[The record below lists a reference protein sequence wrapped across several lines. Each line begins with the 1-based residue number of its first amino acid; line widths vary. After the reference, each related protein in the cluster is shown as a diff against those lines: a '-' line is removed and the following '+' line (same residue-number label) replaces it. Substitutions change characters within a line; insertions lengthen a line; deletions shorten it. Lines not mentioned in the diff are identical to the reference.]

1 MSSRWD
7 LVVVGAGPAGS
18 AAALGALHAQ
28 PDLSVLLLDRSDFP
42 RDKACGDGV
51 APQVLDVLT
60 AVGVHGLLDDCVP
73 VDRLRL
79 RSAGA
84 AVSRTMARP
93 AYVVP
98 RRVLDARLRDAAA
111 TAGATVRR
119 HRVRAVH
126 AEADQVRVDDL
137 RAAVVVGADGAHSEV
152 ARGLS
157 GAGARQP
164 VPGTRTALA
173 IRGYAPVRAADAGAQ
188 SIVFGPAVQPSYAWS
203 FDRGDGL
210 ANVGYGELLRAGR
223 PAPGRAQL
231 IEQVERL
238 LPGATV
244 GGTEWR
250 GHHLPLSS
258 WRWRQPAGRC
268 LLAGD
273 AAHLINPM
281 TGEGIYYAVTTGVLA
296 GRAAA
301 AALRADGGRSAGRRH
316 ARAVSSALSGHLRHT
331 SLAARLVSLPHVA
344 RAGIRAAADD
354 QRVFDALVDL
364 GLAQGRITPRVAGS
378 LVRALSAD
386 GRVPEVA
393 C

>member
-1 MSSRWD
+1 MSVRWD

-28 PDLSVLLLDRSDFP
+28 PDLSVLLLDRADFP

-51 APQVLDVLT
+51 APQVLDVL
-60 AVGVHGLLDDCVP
+60 AGVGVQGLLDDRVP
-73 VDRLRL
+73 VGRLRL

-98 RRVLDARLRDAAA
+98 RTVLDARLRDAAV

-119 HRVRAVH
+119 QRVRMVD
-126 AEADQVRVDDL
+126 AEPGQVRVDDL

-152 ARGLS
+152 ARRLS
-157 GAGARQP
+157 AGGARRP

-173 IRGYAPVRAADAGAQ
+173 IRGYAPVRAVDAGTQ
-188 SIVFGPAVQPSYAWS
+188 TIVFGPAVQPSYAWS

-244 GGTEWR
+244 RGTDWR

-258 WRWRQPAGRC
+258 WGWTQPVGRC

-273 AAHLINPM
+273 AAHLVNPM

-301 AALRADGGRSAGRRH
+301 ASLRADGGRSAGRRY
-316 ARAVSSALSGHLRHT
+316 ARAVSRALSGHLRHT
-331 SLAARLVSLPHVA
+331 SLAARLVSLPRVA

-378 LVRALSAD
+378 LVRALTAD
-386 GRVPEVA
+386 GRVPERA